1 MSSYPNRIREIR
13 KSQHKSVVE
22 VAQYL
27 RISPQFF
34 YNLET
39 GKRTLTS
46 DVASKLAGYFNVSV
60 DYLLGRQNDDKNN
73 NMRNESFPE
82 WATKEDIADFRKMLE
97 DEQPVLFDGIPIE
110 GEKRQRVIDIL
121 SGLFWEE
128 KLEQDKKNKD

>member
-13 KSQHKSVVE
+13 KSQHKSGVE

-73 NMRNESFPE
+73 NMRNKSFPE

-128 KLEQDKKNKD
+128 KLKKDGKKKD